1 MTQPC
6 RYRIIYLII
15 LNKRISIKIR
25 VITINKLSPI
35 IFRSVTTLTLKQVI
49 HATINF
55 CSTLFAYKRFVFGT
69 DVRNYH
75 NNHSRLLPVEDK

>member
-35 IFRSVTTLTLKQVI
+35 IFRSFYNADIEASNSRNDQLLLYTLRLQKI
-49 HATINF
+49 
-55 CSTLFAYKRFVFGT
+55 RFR
-69 DVRNYH
+69 DR
-75 NNHSRLLPVEDK
+75 RAKLP